1 MRCYAQFQQAR
12 TGSSHLIPISQN
24 QRLWRMRTE
33 PHPFPTEPCI
43 CGALA
48 AAPNYSA
55 TPPSIVTP
63 PNSDPCSAYAS
74 FPRCKCPGG
83 SPRPPFLPLPT
94 GPPPPGLPRSLAASP
109 SPCPRTRTLPNT
121 MGERWEGAA
130 SARQVTSVCRQSG
143 SSVTRSPLLLPP
155 RPRRGSK
162 SSSDL
167 GGLTAAARARHRH
180 RRRAASRARARQGR
194 GRGPRRLLVPHSWSR
209 RPGVAASRPRV
220 LRALPARSLFF
231 HAQGPPLACLVLS
244 SPR

>member
-1 MRCYAQFQQAR
+1 
-12 TGSSHLIPISQN
+12 
-24 QRLWRMRTE
+24 MRTE
-33 PHPFPTEPCI
+33 PHPFPTEPCVYLR
-43 CGALA
+43 GFGSRSELLSN
-48 AAPNYSA
+48 APLHRY
-55 TPPSIVTP
+55 PPP

-94 GPPPPGLPRSLAASP
+94 GPPPPGLPHSLAASP
-109 SPCPRTRTLPNT
+109 SPCPRTRTLPYT

-130 SARQVTSVCRQSG
+130 GARQVTSACRQSG

-155 RPRRGSK
+155 CPRRGSK

-180 RRRAASRARARQGR
+180 RHRRRAASRARARQGR
-194 GRGPRRLLVPHSWSR
+194 GRGPRRLPVPLSWSPR
-209 RPGVAASRPRV
+209 LGVAASRPRV

-231 HAQGPPLACLVLS
+231 HAQGPTLACLVLS